1 MMLDCFMY
9 LLGFLLI
16 LAALEALII
25 VFLLIKD
32 WRYASV
38 ESEHNVHTMTVKGKI
53 HEK

>member
-1 MMLDCFMY
+1 MMFDCFMY

-32 WRYASV
+32 WRIY
-38 ESEHNVHTMTVKGKI
+38 
-53 HEK
+53 EK